1 LVPKPRGAEGRML
14 LLGFE
19 QSTGLALS
27 KVEAWGRM
35 SSR

>member
-1 LVPKPRGAEGRML
+1 MVSKPRGEEGQML

-27 KVEAWGRM
+27 NVEAWGRM